1 MRPLLGV
8 VCLLFF
14 ALSAVAQS
22 DAGSITGIISSGD
35 RPTVPDALIQAK
47 NMDTGT
53 LYKTASSSTGNYT
66 LSQLPPGRYEL
77 SVDTLFFDPFQ
88 RRDIVI
94 RAGQASRID
103 IDLGHSICLGTLG
116 DDHDDFA
123 AISTTRRAPP
133 TGPAPRTPDGKPDL
147 SGLWGTAPGDPG
159 EAEKPEM
166 LPWADAIAKERRENN
181 LKDLPSARCLPGGSE
196 LLGDLFLNK
205 IVQTPYLLVIINEY
219 DIPGYRQ
226 VFLGGRGHPED
237 MEKTWTGHS
246 IGKWEGDTLVVDTA
260 GFNNKT
266 WLGDGPHTEM
276 LRITTRLRRLD
287 SGHLEVEAT
296 FDDAGAFVKPWKRKR
311 VFVLVTNEEIQE
323 YICNEN
329 NQYPENAIGK

>member
-1 MRPLLGV
+1 MRTLLGV
-8 VCLLFF
+8 VCLLLF
-14 ALSAVAQS
+14 ALSAFAQS

-35 RPTVPDALIQAK
+35 RPTIPDALIQAK
-47 NMDTGT
+47 NTDTGT
-53 LYKTASSSTGNYT
+53 VYRTASSPTGNYT

-77 SVDTLFFDPFQ
+77 SVDTLFFDPYQ
-88 RRDIVI
+88 RRDVVI

-103 IDLGHSICLGTLG
+103 IDLGHSGTLGTLG
-116 DDHDDFA
+116 DDHADFA
-123 AISTTRRAPP
+123 AVLTRRGGPP
-133 TGPAPRTPDGKPDL
+133 AGPAPRTPDGKPDL
-147 SGLWGTAPGDPG
+147 SGLWGTDPADPG

-166 LPWADAIAKERRENN
+166 LPWAEAIAKDWRENN
-181 LKDLPSARCLPGGSE
+181 SKDSPSARCLPRGLV
-196 LLGDLFLNK
+196 LLDDLFLNK
-205 IVQTPYLLVIINEY
+205 IVQTPDLLVVINEY

-226 VFLGGRGHPED
+226 VFLDGRGHPED

-260 GFNNKT
+260 GFNDKT
-266 WLGDGPHTEM
+266 WLVNGPHTEM

-287 SGHLEVEAT
+287 SGHMEVEAT
-296 FDDAGAFVKPWKRKR
+296 FDDAGTFVKAWKNKR

-329 NQYPENAIGK
+329 NQYPENVIGK